1 MKAWSK
7 TKCTKW
13 IIEWCP
19 CGAAVKWWDWSELHP
34 IRLIEKLIAADKL
47 DWANWAMA
55 RLLGKR
61 DRIRYAIYAAE
72 KVLAIHEQKY
82 PTDDRPRKAIE
93 AAKNY
98 LESPT
103 EKNRAAVF
111 AEGVVGG
118 VGGAFAFAAAAA
130 AYAADADAAADA
142 AETAAA
148 YADRKQMKIDILRYG
163 IKLLEAAK

>member
-7 TKCTKW
+7 TKWTKW

-19 CGAAVKWWDWSELHP
+19 CGAVVKWWDWSELHP

-103 EKNRAAVF
+103 EKNRAA
-111 AEGVVGG
+111 
-118 VGGAFAFAAAAA
+118 AA
-130 AYAADADAAADA
+130 AYAYAAAASA
-142 AETAAA
+142 ASAAHAAA
-148 YADRKQMKIDILRYG
+148 HVRSFPLSHPSAQATNPGSVYTLSAH
-163 IKLLEAAK
+163 